1 MRNLNLFLVFI
12 LVLSLSSSLHA
23 KDDAP
28 EVTSDG
34 LHRVPGTQLGFVY
47 AAPDANLGIYS
58 KLLLID
64 PHVAFRKDWQ
74 RDTNEGKP
82 YNVTAKD
89 MVNIRA
95 ELAALFSEIL
105 VQALEDSDHVL
116 VTEQAEDVL
125 IIRPAILDLNVTSPD
140 TSRASRTQGI
150 TRSAGDMTLYL
161 ELRDSVTGA
170 ILVKAL
176 DHQVDISRVYGHM
189 RDRSRNEKAARAI
202 IEGWV
207 EIIVN
212 GLDETLAVVSG
223 R

>member
-1 MRNLNLFLVFI
+1 MRNLSFSVIFI
-12 LVLSLSSSLHA
+12 LILSLSSSLCA

-34 LHRVPGTQLGFVY
+34 LHRVPDTQLGFVY
-47 AAPDANLGIYS
+47 AAPDADLGVYS

-74 RDTNEGKP
+74 RDINQGKP
-82 YNVTAKD
+82 YNVTTQD
-89 MVNIRA
+89 MVKIRT

-105 VQALEDSDHVL
+105 VKALEESNHAL
-116 VTEQAEDVL
+116 VSEQAADVL
-125 IIRPAILDLNVTSPD
+125 IIRPAILDLNITSPD
-140 TSRASRTQGI
+140 IPSASRTQSI

-170 ILVKAL
+170 VLAKAL
-176 DHQVDISRVYGHM
+176 DHQIDDSRVVGHM
-189 RDRSRNEKAARAI
+189 RDSSRNEEAARNI
-202 IEGWV
+202 LEGWV
-207 EIIVN
+207 EIMVN
-212 GLDETLAVVSG
+212 GLDETMEVTSG